1 MKAPILLRTEKR
13 EPSFRDLGVSRAKK
27 DEKSEYYFHSIIR
40 YIMFCLYSISAHT
53 SLMIHSCWRVALE
66 EKDKVIGS

>member
-40 YIMFCLYSISAHT
+40 YNNFWIALDFRWCVGLIYSS
-53 SLMIHSCWRVALE
+53 
-66 EKDKVIGS
+66 